1 MENNGI
7 VRYKGKP
14 CIGSNVVMLPID
26 DKTIP
31 LPINMPLII
40 GKLLVINLI
49 IYKILENST
58 LQPQHLYIT
67 TDEEIK
73 EGDWYIYNNQVEQ
86 CKSNSMGLIK
96 SCNNSG
102 RNPLE
107 LLNIVL
113 CRKIIA
119 SSDEALKIITSPY
132 LFKNGGVCKSKEFN
146 LPQPSQSF
154 IKEYCDKGGIDE
166 VNVEYEHDDT
176 VPYPKLRLKVDS
188 HNTITIHPIK
198 DSWTREEVE
207 ELLSDLSNDIDQ
219 QHYHNFDTN
228 NWIKQNL

>member
-1 MENNGI
+1 MEVKRVKVI
-7 VRYKGKP
+7 
-14 CIGSNVVMLPID
+14 MLPTTQASDIFKYRLKPD
-26 DKTIP
+26 NKVHIAYHPKAQHKYWEKDKDV
-31 LPINMPLII
+31 N
-40 GKLLVINLI
+40 
-49 IYKILENST
+49 
-58 LQPQHLYIT
+58 QHLYFT
-67 TDEEIK
+67 SNEEIK